1 MSEHLPFAN
10 GSPCANSGRN
20 WLLRVGLF
28 QLNCPK
34 QRADDWV
41 WIMDHTLQLGPYKCL
56 VIVGLRLSRWDRR
69 RPLGHED
76 MTLLNLT
83 PMKSSSGE
91 RVEAELQK
99 LALSI
104 GQPRA
109 VVSDEGTDLK
119 RAMELF
125 QREFPETRHQFDLK
139 HKCAGLLKRELDS
152 DPRWAAF
159 VKATNTTKLSTTQTD
174 LAYLTPPGLKAKAR
188 YMNLEPLVRWG
199 TNALRFLDENV
210 PGRRSQ
216 SGPSESAGLPRSAST
231 STVSATDRERILA
244 KLGWLREYQTALAE
258 WSELIQVVK
267 AAEKRIHGGVHNGL
281 VEELRSSLEPLATR
295 PDATQSGAKR
305 MVENLGSFLSE
316 QSKGLKDDER
326 VIGSSEVLES
336 IFGRYKRLQ
345 SQHSKGGMTA
355 MLLSIGA
362 MCGTLTHS
370 TIAAGLEQVRMPDVD
385 HWCQDHLGSTIQAQ
399 RTQAFRATKTE

>member
-1 MSEHLPFAN
+1 M
-10 GSPCANSGRN
+10 
-20 WLLRVGLF
+20 LRVGLF
-28 QLNCPK
+28 QLSRPK

-56 VIVGLRLSRWDRR
+56 VVVGLRLSMWDTQ

-83 PMKSSSGE
+83 PMESSSGE

-99 LALSI
+99 LAFSS

-125 QREFPETRHQFDLK
+125 QQEFPETRHQFDLK
-139 HKCAGLLKRELDS
+139 HKCARLLKQELDS

-159 VKATNTTKLSTTQTD
+159 VKATNATKLSTTQTD

-188 YMNLEPLVRWG
+188 YMNLKPLVRWG
-199 TNALRFLDENV
+199 THALRFLDENV
-210 PGRRSQ
+210 SGRRSQ
-216 SGPSESAGLPRSAST
+216 SQASQSAGLPGSAST
-231 STVSATDRERILA
+231 NTVSATDRERIRA
-244 KLGWLREYQTALAE
+244 KLGWLREYRTALAH
-258 WSELIQVVK
+258 WSELMQVVEG
-267 AAEKRIHGGVHNGL
+267 AEKFIHGGVHKGL
-281 VEELRSSLEPLATR
+281 VEELRSSLEPLATK
-295 PDATQSGAKR
+295 TSSKR
-305 MVENLGSFLSE
+305 MVENLLSFLSE
-316 QSKGLKDDER
+316 QSKGLEDGER

-336 IFGRYKRLQ
+336 IFGRYKRVQ

-370 TIAAGLEQVRMPDVD
+370 TIAAGLEQVRMQDVD
-385 HWCQDHLGSTIQAQ
+385 HWCRDHLGSTIQSQ
-399 RTQAFRATKTE
+399 RRLAFSATKTA